1 MQISWK
7 NCFRIGFSIFIL
19 YLCIAYF
26 KYVSIFVKT
35 FLGASAPLIIGGA
48 IAYIVN
54 IPMSFFERHILIKTK
69 RRFLQAIRRP
79 ICMIL
84 AFLSIIA
91 VVVAVVSLVFPQLVS
106 CVKLIIAK
114 LPGVMDNL
122 MDTIEKIK
130 IIPKDIT
137 GVLSDINWKSRIDSL
152 IGIVSSGAGNVFGV
166 LVSTLASVFSGLTTA
181 VVALIFSVY
190 LLASKNKIKYQFVKL
205 FKRYLPEKIIQKI
218 KYVLNVFDESFHRY
232 FVAQCTDAVI
242 LGILCSLGMMI
253 FGMPYAAMIGAL
265 IAFTALVPIVG
276 AFIGAAVGAF
286 MILTVS
292 PFKALMFI
300 IFIIVLQ
307 QIEENLIYPKVV
319 GTSVNLPSIWVLASI
334 TLGGGIMGITGILL
348 AVPIVAAL
356 YRILKDDINKNPELK
371 GKKL

>member
-1 MQISWK
+1 
-7 NCFRIGFSIFIL
+7 
-19 YLCIAYF
+19 
-26 KYVSIFVKT
+26 
-35 FLGASAPLIIGGA
+35 
-48 IAYIVN
+48 
-54 IPMSFFERHILIKTK
+54 
-69 RRFLQAIRRP
+69 
-79 ICMIL
+79 MIL

-130 IIPKDIT
+130 IIPKDII

-218 KYVLNVFDESFHRY
+218 K
-232 FVAQCTDAVI
+232 
-242 LGILCSLGMMI
+242 
-253 FGMPYAAMIGAL
+253 
-265 IAFTALVPIVG
+265 
-276 AFIGAAVGAF
+276 
-286 MILTVS
+286 
-292 PFKALMFI
+292 K
-300 IFIIVLQ
+300 
-307 QIEENLIYPKVV
+307 
-319 GTSVNLPSIWVLASI
+319 TS
-334 TLGGGIMGITGILL
+334 
-348 AVPIVAAL
+348 
-356 YRILKDDINKNPELK
+356 
-371 GKKL
+371 

>member
-1 MQISWK
+1 MRQSK
-7 NCFRIGFSIFIL
+7 LMPIL
-19 YLCIAYF
+19 LLLP
-26 KYVSIFVKT
+26 FV
-35 FLGASAPLIIGGA
+35 IITA
-48 IAYIVN
+48 
-54 IPMSFFERHILIKTK
+54 
-69 RRFLQAIRRP
+69 
-79 ICMIL
+79 MI
-84 AFLSIIA
+84 IIA
-91 VVVAVVSLVFPQLVS
+91 VAVVVTSLVLPQLVS

-114 LPGVMDNL
+114 LPGVMENL
-122 MDTIEKIK
+122 MDSIEKIK

-152 IGIVSSGAGNVFGV
+152 IGIVSSGAGNVLGV
-166 LVSTLASVFSGLTTA
+166 LMTTLASVFSGVTTA
-181 VVALIFSVY
+181 IVAIIFSVY
-190 LLASKNKIKYQFVKL
+190 LLASKNRIKHQFVKL
-205 FKRYLPEKIIQKI
+205 FKRYLPQKIIKKV
-218 KYVLNVFDESFHRY
+218 KYVINVFDESFHRY
-232 FVAQCTDAVI
+232 FVAQCTDAMI

-276 AFIGAAVGAF
+276 AFIGAGVGAF

-334 TLGGGIMGITGILL
+334 TLGGGVMGIMGILL
-348 AVPIVAAL
+348 AVPVVAAI
-356 YRILKDDINKNPELK
+356 YRILRDDINKNSAQK
-371 GKKL
+371 S

>member
-7 NCFRIGFSIFIL
+7 NCFKIGFSIFIL

-26 KYVSIFVKT
+26 KYVSVFAKT

-54 IPMSFFERHILIKTK
+54 IPMSFYERHIFAKTNK
-69 RRFLQAIRRP
+69 KILQKLRRP
-79 ICMIL
+79 LCLLL

-91 VVVAVVSLVFPQLVS
+91 VGVAVVSLVFPQLVS

-122 MDTIEKIK
+122 MDSIEKIK

-137 GVLSDINWKSRIDSL
+137 GVLSDINWKNRIDSL
-152 IGIVSSGAGNVFGV
+152 IDIVSSGAGNVFGV

-181 VVALIFSVY
+181 LVALIFSVY
-190 LLASKNKIKYQFVKL
+190 LLASKNRIKHQFVKL
-205 FKRYLPEKIIQKI
+205 FKRYLPQKVLQKI
-218 KYVLNVFDESFHRY
+218 KYVLRVFDESFHRY

-242 LGILCSLGMMI
+242 LGVLCSLGMLV

-286 MILTVS
+286 MILTIS
-292 PFKALMFI
+292 PFKALMFV

-334 TLGGGIMGITGILL
+334 TLGGGIMGIMGILL

-356 YRILKDDINKNPELK
+356 YRILKDDINKNTVK
-371 GKKL
+371 

>member
-7 NCFRIGFSIFIL
+7 NCFKIGFSIFIL

-35 FLGASAPLIIGGA
+35 LLGAPAPLIIGGA

-69 RRFLQAIRRP
+69 RRFLQKIRRP

-91 VVVAVVSLVFPQLVS
+91 VIVAVVSLVFPQLVS

-122 MDTIEKIK
+122 MDSIEKIK
-130 IIPKDIT
+130 IIPKDII
-137 GVLSDINWKSRIDSL
+137 GVLSNINWKSRIDSL

-190 LLASKNKIKYQFVKL
+190 LLSSKNTLKHQFVKL

>member
-7 NCFRIGFSIFIL
+7 NCFKIGFSIFIL

-26 KYVSIFVKT
+26 KYVSTFVKT
-35 FLGASAPLIIGGA
+35 LLGASAPLIIGGA
-48 IAYIVN
+48 IAYIVD
-54 IPMSFFERHILIKTK
+54 IPMSFYERHIFIKTK
-69 RRFLQAIRRP
+69 KKFLQKLRRP
-79 ICMIL
+79 LCLFL
-84 AFLSIIA
+84 AFLSIVAVA
-91 VVVAVVSLVFPQLVS
+91 VVVVSLVFPQLVS

-114 LPGVMDNL
+114 LPGVLDNL
-122 MDTIEKIK
+122 MDSIEKIK

-152 IGIVSSGAGNVFGV
+152 ISIVSSGAGNVLGV
-166 LVSTLASVFSGLTTA
+166 LVSTLVSVFSGLTTA
-181 VVALIFSVY
+181 LVALIFSVY
-190 LLASKNKIKYQFVKL
+190 LLASKNKIKHQFVKL
-205 FKRYLPEKIIQKI
+205 FKRYLPKKIIEKI
-218 KYVLNVFDESFHRY
+218 KYVINVFDESFHRY
-232 FVAQCTDAVI
+232 FVAQCTDALI
-242 LGILCSLGMMI
+242 LGVLCSLGMLV

-356 YRILKDDINKNPELK
+356 YRILKDDINKNTVK
-371 GKKL
+371 YGN